1 MIPVSFRKM
10 DKILSIII
18 PTYNMEALLDQC
30 LTSLILP
37 DYEHRSMLDVF
48 VVIDGATDA
57 SSEIAHKYADK
68 YPETFT
74 VIDKENGNYG
84 SCINA
89 ALPRVRGKY
98 VRILDADDSYETS
111 NLSAFLD
118 LLQKLNDELI
128 LTDFANYDT
137 EGNKTNYS
145 NMSLEPN
152 KSFAFSAI
160 PITTFLPMH
169 AVTYRTDIFHNIKYH
184 QSEGISYT
192 DMEWVFHPMS
202 QVRTV
207 YYWNKEIYRYLFG
220 REGQTSDCAIRQRSQ
235 MHQEKGIMAEI
246 GVMESLLQDRKNC
259 NYEYL
264 EHWLLY
270 RLYSIYKDNLV
281 DLSGDFNLSLFDK
294 KLKDLSKEWYHKAS
308 QCELPFKHLPL
319 KLPIVRIW
327 RRLGAKNRKHI
338 VLHPYYLL
346 YKLDNKF

>member
-1 MIPVSFRKM
+1 MK
-10 DKILSIII
+10 KYLTIII

-30 LTSLILP
+30 LTSLILD
-37 DYEHRSMLDVF
+37 DYEHRTMIDAII
-48 VVIDGATDA
+48 VIDGATDR
-57 SSEIAHKYADK
+57 SSEIAHRYAEK
-68 YPETFT
+68 YPETFS

-89 ALPRVRGKY
+89 ALPMAKGKY

-118 LLQKLNDELI
+118 LLQNINNELV
-128 LTDFANYDT
+128 LTEFSNYDT
-137 EGNKTNYS
+137 EGNKTS
-145 NMSLEPN
+145 CSCMPFEAN
-152 KSFAFSAI
+152 KSFAFSTI
-160 PITTFLPMH
+160 PVKTFLPMH
-169 AVTYRTDIFHNIKYH
+169 AVTYRTDIFNNIKYH

-220 REGQTSDCAIRQRSQ
+220 REGQTSDYIIRQRSQ
-235 MHQEKGIMAEI
+235 MHQQKGIMAEI
-246 GVMESLLQDRKNC
+246 NVMKTLPGNRKNC

-270 RLYSIYKDNLV
+270 RLESIYKDNLV
-281 DLSGDFNLSLFDK
+281 DLRGEFDLPSFDRQ
-294 KLKDLSKEWYHKAS
+294 LKTVSREWYQKAS
-308 QCELPFKHLPL
+308 QCKLPFKHLPL
-319 KLPIVRIW
+319 HLPIVKIW
-327 RRLGAKNRKHI
+327 RQLGANKRKHI
-338 VLHPYYLL
+338 LLHPYYLL

>member
-18 PTYNMEALLDQC
+18 PTYNMEALLEQC

-48 VVIDGATDA
+48 VVIDGATDR
-57 SSEIAHKYADK
+57 SSEIAHQYAEK

-111 NLSAFLD
+111 NLSDFID
-118 LLQKLNDELI
+118 LLQNLKDELI
-128 LTDFANYDT
+128 LTDFSNYDMA
-137 EGNKTNYS
+137 GNKTSYTTMPFTS
-145 NMSLEPN
+145 NC
-152 KSFAFSAI
+152 SFEFSSI
-160 PITTFLPMH
+160 PVTTFLPMH
-169 AVTYRTDIFHNIKYH
+169 AVTYRTDIFNNIKYH

-202 QVRTV
+202 QVKTV
-207 YYWNKEIYRYLFG
+207 FYWNKEIYRYLFG

-246 GVMESLLQDRKNC
+246 SVMESLPQNRNNC
-259 NYEYL
+259 NYEFL
-264 EHWLLY
+264 EYWLQF
-270 RLYSIYKDNLV
+270 RLNCIYKDNLI
-281 DLSGDFNLSLFDK
+281 DLNIPYDLVAFNS
-294 KLKDLSKEWYHKAS
+294 KLKERNTEWYKRA
-308 QCELPFKHLPL
+308 ELLNLPFKHLPL
-319 KLPIVRIW
+319 KLPLVKIW
-327 RRLGAKNRKHI
+327 RQLGAKKRNHI
-338 VLHPYYLL
+338 LLHPLYLL
-346 YKLDNKF
+346 YKLDRKI

>member
-1 MIPVSFRKM
+1 M

-48 VVIDGATDA
+48 VVIDGATDR
-57 SSEIAHKYADK
+57 SSEIGHKYAAK

-111 NLSAFLD
+111 NLSTFLD

-137 EGNKTNYS
+137 EGNKTHHAP
-145 NMSLEPN
+145 MPFTPN
-152 KSFAFSAI
+152 KSFAFSSI
-160 PITTFLPMH
+160 PVTTFILMH
-169 AVTYRTDIFHNIKYH
+169 AVTYKVEIFKRIKYH
-184 QSEGISYT
+184 QSEGVSYT

-202 QVRTV
+202 QVKTV
-207 YYWNKEIYRYLFG
+207 YYWNKEIYRYLIG
-220 REGQTSDCAIRQRSQ
+220 REGQTIDSAIRNSRQS
-235 MHQEKGIMAEI
+235 HQAKGIMAEI
-246 GVMESLLQDRKNC
+246 EVMDSLPADHQNC
-259 NYEYL
+259 NYEFLQY
-264 EHWLLY
+264 WLQY
-270 RLYSIYKDNLV
+270 RLNCIYADNLI
-281 DLSGDFNLSLFDK
+281 DLKIPFDLVEFDRQLK
-294 KLKDLSKEWYHKAS
+294 KKSEEWYQRAS
-308 QCELPFKHLPL
+308 LNTVPFKHLPL
-319 KLPIVRIW
+319 KLPIVKIW
-327 RRLGAKNRKHI
+327 RQLGAKSRKSI
-338 VLHPYYLL
+338 LLHPMYILFKIDR
-346 YKLDNKF
+346 KL